1 MRRVNLGCGKYVLMG
16 FENYDMYPVS
26 SDVKQIDLNIL
37 PLPFKNGSVDYI
49 LLSHVFEHLDVNRYE
64 FMKDIHRILK
74 TGGVIEISVP
84 SSILCI
90 EHTMFFI
97 PKQYFDNICI
107 GKNSKA
113 RTCYQKSYCN
123 FYFKKLSVKRNYRDR
138 YSFLFDV
145 FPFLEKC
152 FPFMCSSELVW
163 KLEKV

>member
-1 MRRVNLGCGKYVLMG
+1 MRRVNLGCDRDVLEG

-37 PLPFKNGSVDYI
+37 PLLFKDGSVDYV

-64 FMKDIHRILK
+64 FMRDIHRILR
-74 TGGVIEISVP
+74 TGGVVEIRVP
-84 SSILCI
+84 SSNICV

-97 PKQYFDNICI
+97 PKTYFDNICVDE
-107 GKNSKA
+107 KNN
-113 RTCYQKSYCN
+113 TIYNYQKGYYN
-123 FYFKKLSVKRNYRDR
+123 FYFKKLSVERIYRDR
-138 YSFLFDV
+138 FSFLFDV

-152 FPFMCSSELVW
+152 FPYMCSSELVW